1 MSIEQTDLY
10 QDLKQAVDAELYQ
23 EVLKLNDQFW
33 RGRKEEDSFYSLRGW
48 ALVGIESY
56 EEALSCFAKAMFLAP
71 EVRIHRLDYSAVLGR
86 LGRYEEALSELDR
99 LVEQDSK
106 DYSALSHRAEA
117 FFKLERYQ
125 ESLTDIEQLF
135 LAQTHLA
142 LAMNLLDQIVASTST
157 SDTKTLAFI
166 QKIMDLP
173 IRQRLVDHGLDSA
186 QEAEVIC

>member
-33 RGRKEEDSFYSLRGW
+33 KGHKKEDSFYSLRGW

-71 EVRIHRLDYSAVLGR
+71 EVRIHQLDYITVLGR
-86 LGRYEEALSELDR
+86 LGRYEEALSELNE
-99 LVEQDSK
+99 LIEQDSN
-106 DYSALSHRAEA
+106 DYSALFQRAEA
-117 FFKLERYQ
+117 LLKLERYQ

-142 LAMNLLDQIVASTST
+142 LAMNLLDQIVASTS
-157 SDTKTLAFI
+157 DPKTLAFVQRI
-166 QKIMDLP
+166 IDLP
-173 IRQRLVDHGLDSA
+173 IQQVAEDQKPTVKQDSQVA
-186 QEAEVIC
+186 TK

>member
-56 EEALSCFAKAMFLAP
+56 EEALSCFANAMFLAP
-71 EVRIHRLDYSAVLGR
+71 EVRIHQLDYSAVLGR
-86 LGRYEEALSELDR
+86 LGRYEEALSELNE
-99 LVEQDSK
+99 LIEQDSN
-106 DYSALSHRAEA
+106 DYSALFQRAEA
-117 FFKLERYQ
+117 LLKLERYQ

-135 LAQTHLA
+135 LARTHLP
-142 LAMNLLDQIVASTST
+142 LAINLLDRIVASTS
-157 SDTKTLAFI
+157 DPKDLAFAKKINDLAI
-166 QKIMDLP
+166 QQGILDQEL
-173 IRQRLVDHGLDSA
+173 LVKQDN
-186 QEAEVIC
+186 QVVVVC